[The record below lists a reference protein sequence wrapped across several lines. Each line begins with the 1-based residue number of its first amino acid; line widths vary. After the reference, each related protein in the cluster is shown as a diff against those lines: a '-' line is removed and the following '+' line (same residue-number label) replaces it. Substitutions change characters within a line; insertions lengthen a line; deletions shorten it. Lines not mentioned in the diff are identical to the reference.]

1 MKTNILAGFQICI
14 SVPIAL
20 EKPLTQTVPRFIQ
33 DQHVVACLQSVK
45 WNRKYFPGT
54 KWAVKKP

>member
-14 SVPIAL
+14 SVPIPL

-33 DQHVVACLQSVK
+33 DQHVVAFLQSVK
-45 WNRKYFPGT
+45 
-54 KWAVKKP
+54 